1 MNKQLFLWQWIFKHA
16 LSNNH
21 LSLNRVMCREICDF
35 WEVKTTWCKEQT
47 VLNPERT
54 TCKYDIKARETPTNA
69 NNSTI
74 YDANRKLA
82 VRWSVCQVQLKL
94 VYKQVTKMRW
104 QRGSNSLSFLLWLS
118 SRSILF
124 LNKHLNH
131 THIQMNASGVQMFVG
146 VVVCLLN
153 NPKVVEWAKQ
163 IKVKYSNARRVKTQR
178 IIFKTCTSITES
190 HLWRL

>member
-1 MNKQLFLWQWIFKHA
+1 MWCAERSVTFEMWKQRDAKNKLYSILK
-16 LSNNH
+16 
-21 LSLNRVMCREICDF
+21 
-35 WEVKTTWCKEQT
+35 QT
-47 VLNPERT
+47 IY

-82 VRWSVCQVQLKL
+82 VRWSVCWLQLKL

-104 QRGSNSLSFLLWLS
+104 QRGSNSLYFLLWLS

-131 THIQMNASGVQMFVG
+131 THIQMNASGIQMFVG

-153 NPKVVEWAKQ
+153 NPKVVQWAKQ
-163 IKVKYSNARRVKTQR
+163 IKVKYSIAMHEKCKKAKNY
-178 IIFKTCTSITES
+178 I
-190 HLWRL
+190 